1 MAKSDKDPDKH
12 SLFTSAKPSGTSDLA
27 SRIARARKGREDGTA
42 PSQGQQSMST
52 LAMGLRLGTEFAAA
66 ILVGTGIGYVID
78 QVAGTRPW
86 AMLIMFM
93 LGFAAGILNVTR
105 VVAEMGKRSSG
116 SDEGTGRR

>member
-12 SLFTSAKPSGTSDLA
+12 GLSTSTEPSGTSDLA
-27 SRIARARKGREDGTA
+27 SRIAKARKGRENGVT
-42 PSQGQQSMST
+42 PNQGQQSMST

-105 VVAEMGKRSSG
+105 VVAGMGTRSSDN
-116 SDEGTGRR
+116 DEGTGRR